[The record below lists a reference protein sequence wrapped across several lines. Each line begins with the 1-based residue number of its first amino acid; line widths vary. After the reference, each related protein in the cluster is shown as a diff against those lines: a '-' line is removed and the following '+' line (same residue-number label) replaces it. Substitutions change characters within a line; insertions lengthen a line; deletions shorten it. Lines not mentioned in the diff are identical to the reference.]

1 MAKRPG
7 VKLTQPTA
15 PPHARQAEQPSAD
28 LPATGRTVSIGVG
41 LKESEVQ
48 LLDSIAEDAGLRRNA
63 LMRFAIRYFLKE
75 YYAGRVDLS
84 SSVETETKHKL
95 RMP

>member
-1 MAKRPG
+1 MAKRPE
-7 VKLTQPTA
+7 VKLTSSTT
-15 PPHARQAEQPSAD
+15 PPQARLAD
-28 LPATGRTVSIGVG
+28 VASTEVPATGRTVSIGVG

-48 LLDSIAEDAGLRRNA
+48 SLDSIAEDAGLRRNA